1 MRLGWRM
8 SSLQIDG
15 ILYKEFVKVKLYFAG
30 QNLYK
35 ADNRKGTKCRRNLR
49 ATVKCK
55 KSVVIGKRNWRI
67 SIKISSDLNRDRF
80 CYSARCTIMSTTSW
94 I

>member
-35 ADNRKGTKCRRNLR
+35 ADN
-49 ATVKCK
+49 
-55 KSVVIGKRNWRI
+55 
-67 SIKISSDLNRDRF
+67 
-80 CYSARCTIMSTTSW
+80 
-94 I
+94 